1 MFFCINMLAVLR
13 QFHPACIILS
23 SKQDDRLVQTLRSL
37 GNNPNKGTD
46 CEYKMTLLK
55 VFVRWKAT
63 KLCTK

>member
-46 CEYKMTLLK
+46 CEYKMFLLK
-55 VFVRWKAT
+55 MFVRLIA
-63 KLCTK
+63 L